1 VETGGGISV
10 TGRGNLGAGKRKHR
24 HTANGKV
31 RRAEHFKDKKRHK
44 SYALRNRASRGDRMD
59 LRCPQCNS
67 SDLKK
72 VSLAYQEGSSQ
83 VKTHSRLR
91 AIAVGGDGP
100 DVILGRIKS
109 AGTAQTELSKVLSPP
124 RKWSYRKLIRY
135 WLFAFVVCS
144 WIVIALDWSMTSSKT
159 IISIPFLV
167 FVGTC
172 LGLFVLFAFAF
183 WKHNGPTFRREYAR
197 WNRSYIC
204 NKCGEVS
211 EQKL

>member
-1 VETGGGISV
+1 
-10 TGRGNLGAGKRKHR
+10 
-24 HTANGKV
+24 
-31 RRAEHFKDKKRHK
+31 
-44 SYALRNRASRGDRMD
+44 MD

-67 SDLKK
+67 TDMKK
-72 VSLAYQEGSSQ
+72 VSLAYQEGFSR

-91 AIAVGGDGP
+91 AIAVGSDGP

-124 RKWSYRKLIRY
+124 RKWSYRKLLRY

-144 WIVIALDWSMTSSKT
+144 WMVIALDWSMTSSKT
-159 IISIPFLV
+159 IISIPFLA
-167 FVGTC
+167 FVATC

-183 WKHNGPTFRREYAR
+183 WKHNGSTFRREYAR
-197 WNRSYIC
+197 WNRAYIC

-211 EQKL
+211 EQKV